1 MATSNTIQSL
11 RERMQAT
18 MKAASANPTDPADKG
33 AAPTPSY
40 PDKAELAKSTP
51 GTENTNKVTTTPE
64 DAGIMKHTNPGIGPT
79 INPTVIQESAAIQK
93 MAALRKRMEE
103 LAKKEA
109 AAAPAPA
116 AAPAAPAT
124 KVAGT
129 EEPTPGTVDPDVMK
143 VAYDQFAAIG
153 AALCATE
160 EGRQLV
166 EHSLRKQAGEARAAE
181 MMVEAT
187 KAAAVLEYAGYE
199 MERIEDEE
207 RAKLAFA
214 HEQLSQLTPEEQQ
227 AAIKLAE
234 AREDALAN
242 GTIKSAAELFFF
254 NKGASMAEA
263 MMPGGASA
271 GADPAAG
278 LPTGGEDAGADPE
291 AILAA
296 VMEAVASGQMSEDE
310 AKALLESYGL
320 TLPGGEA
327 APAEDPA
334 AKQASAILEQALKV
348 A

>member
-51 GTENTNKVTTTPE
+51 GMENTNKVTTTPE

-79 INPTVIQESAAIQK
+79 INPTVIQESAAVQK

-109 AAAPAPA
+109 AAPA
-116 AAPAAPAT
+116 AAPAAAT

-129 EEPTPGTVDPDVMK
+129 EEPSPGTVDPDVMK

-199 MERIEDEE
+199 MERIENEE
-207 RAKLAFA
+207 RAKLAFV

-234 AREDALAN
+234 AREDALAD

-296 VMEAVASGQMSEDE
+296 VMEAVDSGQMSEEE

-327 APAEDPA
+327 APAEEQDPA